1 MNNDKGYKTD
11 HSACILEEKR
21 LHVYRWM
28 LKKILNDRLRSEFLC
43 HLLEEYNSKHKTN
56 YMLEQFPE
64 LVMQRQS
71 DISWWNGMED
81 KTRYTYIDPSGD
93 TPNMET
99 RRILRSYILSDAI
112 EFLSV

>member
-1 MNNDKGYKTD
+1 MNNSNGWKTD
-11 HSACILEEKR
+11 HSACILEKQR

-28 LKKILNDRLRSEFLC
+28 LKEILNDRLRSEFLC

-71 DISWWNGMED
+71 TVSWWDGFNDRMFYHYINPNGHTTNTAERM
-81 KTRYTYIDPSGD
+81 K
-93 TPNMET
+93 
-99 RRILRSYILSDAI
+99 LRSYILSDAI
-112 EFLSV
+112 EFLSN